1 MNSRQG
7 RLFGN
12 AQIYNGPTLCFS
24 WNHGVSNES
33 MFYGQ
38 FKLASISS
46 VMVLL
51 HFGNL
56 IIISLQFIL
65 KRAFR

>member
-12 AQIYNGPTLCFS
+12 AQIYSGPTRCFG
-24 WNHGVSNES
+24 WNHGVTNES

-38 FKLASISS
+38 FNLASISS